1 MSLAVLH
8 MGEGSTSSD
17 DSNNTPRHFC
27 HVCVTPRGVIAA
39 LIAHDHV
46 PTIDDLEFVGVV
58 DGGEDLIFDALCSDS
73 GLDPGSPTS
82 SSSEPL
88 CDVEDERHP
97 TLRPLPHQKGRGR

>member
-1 MSLAVLH
+1 

-46 PTIDDLEFVGVV
+46 PTIDDLEF
-58 DGGEDLIFDALCSDS
+58 IFDALCSDS